1 MGVQKEQGGAHYVSL
16 QNHYNLL
23 ERAAFEGAVQSL
35 CVDRGIAMTP
45 YYGLASGYLTGKYR
59 DDADLR
65 GGARDGVAANYMKG
79 DGPRVLT
86 ALDRVAEQ
94 TGASLAQ
101 IALAWLIAQPGV
113 TAPIASATSVKQLD
127 DILGALTL
135 TLSAEQLAELGDAST
150 PAKATA

>member
-1 MGVQKEQGGAHYVSL
+1 M
-16 QNHYNLL
+16 
-23 ERAAFEGAVQSL
+23 
-35 CVDRGIAMTP
+35 
-45 YYGLASGYLTGKYR
+45 
-59 DDADLR
+59 R
-65 GGARDGVAANYMKG
+65 GGARDGGAANYMKG